1 MSFIGLAAFV
11 EGLSESSLTEIK
23 VDPENPYFSEK
34 DGVVFSKDGTKLI
47 MFPSG
52 RSGDYQ
58 IPDGTVSVG
67 DYAFYYCVN
76 VSSITVPEVS
86 EALEKVHSETV
97 RRLRKL
103 S

>member
-67 DYAFYYCVN
+67 DYAF
-76 VSSITVPEVS
+76 ITV
-86 EALEKVHSETV
+86 
-97 RRLRKL
+97 
-103 S
+103 

>member
-58 IPDGTVSVG
+58 IPDGTVIRIS
-67 DYAFYYCVN
+67 DILYAP
-76 VSSITVPEVS
+76 VPS
-86 EALEKVHSETV
+86 P
-97 RRLRKL
+97 LRPQTQR
-103 S
+103 